1 MTMPTS
7 TQPDKAKQTVI
18 IVTGMNGAG
27 KSTALKIFEDMGYE
41 AVDNLPLSLLL
52 RLLRTGIG
60 QPGLEENRPIAL
72 CVDSRTRAF
81 KAHDFM
87 AQVRDLSSRS
97 DIDISVLFF
106 DCSDETLTRRYSET
120 RRRHPHAADRP
131 VLDGIHRERE
141 IMEPVKSGADFVYD
155 TTGQTVHDLK
165 RRLMTRYAFAES
177 SGLAITVMSFGFSR
191 GVPRDADLV
200 FDVRFLRN
208 PNYDPNLKSET
219 GQRED
224 VAAYIASDPN
234 FSPFFSRLSDMV
246 TFLLPLYQ
254 AEGKSYVTIACGCTG
269 GRHRSVFTVE
279 MLGRV
284 LEEQGWRAN
293 IAHRDLAPGDIA
305 VKKSDETDKN
315 KERTVP

>member
-1 MTMPTS
+1 MPT
-7 TQPDKAKQTVI
+7 PVHPARAKQKVV

-27 KSTALKIFEDMGYE
+27 KSTALKVFEDMGYE

-52 RLLRTGIG
+52 RLLKTGIEQSG
-60 QPGLEENRPIAL
+60 QEENRPIAL

-87 AQVRDLSSRS
+87 AQVRDLASRR
-97 DIDISVLFF
+97 DIEISVLFF

-120 RRRHPHAADRP
+120 RRRHPHALDRP

-165 RRLMTRYAFAES
+165 RRLITRYALTES

-208 PNYDPNLKSET
+208 PNYDPDLKGQT
-219 GQRED
+219 GQQESVASY
-224 VAAYIASDPN
+224 VAADPN
-234 FSPFFSRLSDMV
+234 FSPFFNRLSDMV

-254 AEGKSYVTIACGCTG
+254 NEGKSYVTIACGCTG
-269 GRHRSVFTVE
+269 GRHRSVFVAE
-279 MLGRV
+279 MLGKV
-284 LEEQGWRAN
+284 LGHKGWRAN
-293 IAHRDLAPGDIA
+293 IAHRDLVTGDQD
-305 VKKSDETDKN
+305 VKKSNES
-315 KERTVP
+315 KERTAP